1 MNQTTM
7 QNEPASDAPSGA
19 QRTRLHVDGMTCAS
33 CARRIE
39 RQLGKL
45 EGVTSATVNFANA
58 RVDVR
63 HAADVDETNLRDTIE
78 RLGFSVVDATAKDAA
93 AERHWQVT
101 KRHFIVAAVLTL
113 PAMLLSMVP
122 ALRFGGYEWVLLAL
136 TTPVVFWSGQ
146 SFHTKAMAGLRQG
159 ATTMDTL
166 VSLGSTVSW
175 LWSLVVLVLSTQGGT
190 SSLASGHV
198 YFETGATIVTLILL
212 GKLLESRATRRS
224 GAALRKLASLGAST
238 ATLEDGTILP
248 REDITVGMRFVVKP
262 GEKIAT
268 DGRVV
273 SGRAAVDASM
283 ITGEPVPVDV
293 SVGDEVIG
301 ATINTDGSLVVEA
314 SRVGAD
320 TALAQI
326 RELVERAQGSTAQ
339 IQRLADRISSWFVP
353 SSITIAVIT
362 FALWL
367 VTGHPI
373 DRAIT
378 AGVAVLIIACPCALG
393 LATPLAIMVGTGRG
407 ASLGVLIK
415 GGEILED
422 TRAIDQVVLDKTGT
436 VTEGKMSV
444 REVVRDDP
452 RDEEIIRQAASLEAK
467 SEHPIAGAIASLTE
481 SHADV
486 DNFESRAGIGVRGEV
501 DGQEIRVGSKRLFRE
516 IGRELEASAREAE
529 ATGATVVFA
538 GRSDVASAAFVVSDT
553 IKSTAPAA
561 VRALHE
567 LGLVV
572 TLLTGDNERTAGFVG
587 QAIGVDSV
595 YANVLPA
602 DKEAKIRELQAA
614 HRRVAMVGD
623 GINDAPALARADLG
637 IAIGTGT
644 DIAIE
649 ASDLTIMSGDL
660 LAVADA
666 IALSRR
672 TLSTIRGNL
681 FWAFAYNAAA
691 IPLAAFGILDPMIA
705 AGAMAM
711 SSLFVVTNS
720 LRLRGFEGYRA
731 RPSIEHATNTTRAGS

>member
-1 MNQTTM
+1 
-7 QNEPASDAPSGA
+7 
-19 QRTRLHVDGMTCAS
+19 MTCAS

-45 EGVTSATVNFANA
+45 EGVASATVNFANA

-63 HAADVDETNLRDTIE
+63 HAADVREKNIRDTIE
-78 RLGFSVVDATAKDAA
+78 KLGFSVVDATAKDEV

-101 KRHFIVAAVLTL
+101 KRHFIVAAALTL

-122 ALRFGGYEWVLLAL
+122 ALQFEGHEWALLAL

-146 SFHTKAMAGLRQG
+146 SFHKKAIAGLRQG

-175 LWSLVVLVLSTQGGT
+175 LWSSVVLVLSKVDRAT
-190 SSLASGHV
+190 SFASGHV

-224 GAALRKLASLGAST
+224 GAALRKLASLGASH
-238 ATLEDGTILP
+238 ATLEDGTVLERDAI
-248 REDITVGMRFVVKP
+248 EVGMRFVVKP

-268 DGRVV
+268 DGHVV
-273 SGRAAVDASM
+273 SGRAAIDASM
-283 ITGEPVPVDV
+283 VTGEPVPVDV
-293 SVGDEVIG
+293 RVGDEVIG
-301 ATINTDGSLVVEA
+301 ATINTDGSIVVEA

-326 RELVERAQGSTAQ
+326 RELVERAQSSTAQ
-339 IQRLADRISSWFVP
+339 VQRLADRISSWFVP
-353 SSITIAVIT
+353 ASIAIAVIT
-362 FALWL
+362 FAAWL

-415 GGEILED
+415 GGDILED
-422 TRAIDQVVLDKTGT
+422 TRAVDSIVLDKTGT

-444 REVVRDDP
+444 SRVLRIDSGDDEIVRL
-452 RDEEIIRQAASLEAK
+452 AASLEAK
-467 SEHPIAGAIASLTE
+467 SEHPIASAIASLVE

-486 DNFESRAGIGVRGEV
+486 ENFESRAGLGVRGDV
-501 DGQEIRVGSKRLFRE
+501 DGQEIRVGSKRLFHE
-516 IGRELEASAREAE
+516 IGHEFAADALAAE

-538 GRSDVASAAFVVSDT
+538 GRGEVASAAFVVSDT
-553 IKSTAPAA
+553 IKATASAA
-561 VRALHE
+561 VRAFHE
-567 LGLVV
+567 LGLDV
-572 TLLTGDNERTAGFVG
+572 TLLTGDNDRTARSVG

-595 YANVLPA
+595 YADVLPA
-602 DKEAKIRELQAA
+602 DKEAKIRELQAE

-691 IPLAAFGILDPMIA
+691 IPLAAFGFLDPMIA

-720 LRLRGFEGYRA
+720 LRLRSFEGYRA
-731 RPSIEHATNTTRAGS
+731 RHSIEHATNPAPIRS